1 MGAVSC
7 STRPKTPITRE
18 RASMAGQASNY
29 HRGEM
34 DIHEQVSTF
43 HLVMNI
49 TKWGSLLVA
58 ASLLTLTLW
67 FCTGA
72 GFMGAVITGL
82 VVLVLGIIFLRRG
95 GGH

>member
-1 MGAVSC
+1 
-7 STRPKTPITRE
+7 
-18 RASMAGQASNY
+18 MAGQASDY

-49 TKWGSLLVA
+49 TKWGSLILA
-58 ASLLTLTLW
+58 ALLLTLVLW

-72 GFMGAVITGL
+72 GFLAGAISGG
-82 VVLVLGIIFLRRG
+82 VVLVLGILLLRG
-95 GGH
+95 GSGGH